1 MTLGLENM
9 KEKQKL
15 DRRNTYT
22 AGNAPHRK
30 SSIIKGVETKLNINT
45 EKVKLV
51 KYVRGL
57 RFATQFL
64 PTFSQGVSQGV

>member
-1 MTLGLENM
+1 M

-22 AGNAPHRK
+22 PADALYGK
-30 SSIIKGVETKLNINT
+30 SIVVKGVEKKLDIIT
-45 EKVKLV
+45 RKFKLV

-64 PTFSQGVSQGV
+64 PTLSHGVSLVV

>member
-1 MTLGLENM
+1 M

-22 AGNAPHRK
+22 AGNAPHGK
-30 SSIIKGVETKLNINT
+30 SSIIKGVEKKLDINT
-45 EKVKLV
+45 RKFKLV

-57 RFATQFL
+57 RFITQFL
-64 PTFSQGVSQGV
+64 PTLSHGVSLVV

>member
-1 MTLGLENM
+1 M

-15 DRRNTYT
+15 DRRDTYT
-22 AGNAPHRK
+22 PADAPHGK
-30 SSIIKGVETKLNINT
+30 SIVVKGVEKKLDIIT
-45 EKVKLV
+45 RKFKLV

-64 PTFSQGVSQGV
+64 PTLSHGVSLGGVR

>member
-1 MTLGLENM
+1 MKNM
-9 KEKQKL
+9 KEKQKV
-15 DRRNTYT
+15 DRRDIYT
-22 AGNAPHRK
+22 SENAPHGK
-30 SSIIKGVETKLNINT
+30 SIIIKGVEKKLDINT